1 MKNILYTLLAL
12 FIASG
17 AFAQGE
23 LSRGELNVS
32 KKGDIKFQFSY
43 DSEINKAT
51 AQEFNDR
58 LSSESPEVE
67 AVKTQKGKTTIEF
80 KAGTTQDRI
89 DKVLLYASFIY
100 GYSSVKV
107 D

>member
-1 MKNILYTLLAL
+1 MLAL
-12 FIASG
+12 FIASS

-32 KKGDIKFQFSY
+32 KKGDVKFQFSY
-43 DSEINKAT
+43 DSEIDKAT
-51 AQEFNDR
+51 AQDFNNR

-67 AVKTQKGKTTIEF
+67 TIKTQKGKTTIEF
-80 KAGTTQDRI
+80 KPGTPQERI

-100 GYSSVKV
+100 GYSSIKV